1 MKKKTWIIIA
11 AILVVLA
18 IAAAIIIP
26 KLGAKKTNVISVIAT
41 TNPHAEV
48 MELVRDDLKARGYD
62 LELTVV
68 SDYVVENPATAAGD
82 VMANFFQHV
91 PYLAGYNAEVPEDEQ
106 LVAVI
111 YTHFEPMAIYAGTKT
126 SLEEIADGDKIA
138 VPNDPVNE
146 NRALLLLQNAGL
158 IKLPEGTT
166 LESTCTPIDIVEN
179 PYNLEI
185 VELNAEM
192 IPGARADVAY
202 AVINGNNATLV
213 DLIPNVDGLY
223 VEAADSEAAKAY
235 VNIVVVKPENADAD
249 WVKALEQVMYTQ
261 EVYDLIVNAG
271 FAPTFTPV
279 DAPAA
284 E

>member
-11 AILVVLA
+11 AIVIVLA
-18 IAAAIIIP
+18 IVAAIVVP
-26 KLGAKKTNVISVIAT
+26 KLLTKPVKTISVIAT
-41 TNPHAEV
+41 ENPHAEV
-48 MELVRDDLKARGYD
+48 MQLVADDLKALGYE

-68 SDYVVENPATAAGD
+68 SDYVVENPATSAGD

-91 PYLAGYNAEVPEDEQ
+91 PYLAGYNAEVREKDQ

-111 YTHFEPMAIYAGTKT
+111 YTHFEPMAIYAGTKAT
-126 SLEEIADGDKIA
+126 LEEIAEGDTIA

-166 LESTCTPIDIVEN
+166 LESTCTPMDIVEN

-185 VELNAEM
+185 IELNAEL

-213 DLIPNVDGLY
+213 ELIPNVDGLY

-235 VNIVVVKPENADAD
+235 VNSVVGKPENAETE
-249 WVKALEQVMYTQ
+249 WVKALEKVMYTQ

-271 FAPTFTPV
+271 FAPTFTP
-279 DAPAA
+279 A

>member
-1 MKKKTWIIIA
+1 MKK
-11 AILVVLA
+11 ILALVLA
-18 IAAAIIIP
+18 LVLSLSLSSAFAGE
-26 KLGAKKTNVISVIAT
+26 KLTVIAT
-41 TNPHAEV
+41 ENPHAEV
-48 MELVRDDLKARGYD
+48 MELVRDDLAALGYD

-68 SDYVVENPATAAGD
+68 SDYVVENPATSAGD
-82 VMANFFQHV
+82 VMANFFQHI
-91 PYLAGYNAEVPEDEQ
+91 PYLAGYNAEVSEKDQ
-106 LVAVI
+106 LQAVI
-111 YTHFEPMAIYAGTKT
+111 FTHFEPMALYAGTKT
-126 SLEEIADGDKIA
+126 TLDEIADGDKIA

-158 IKLPEGTT
+158 ITLPEGTT
-166 LESTCTPIDIVEN
+166 LESTCTPLDIVEN

-185 VELNAEM
+185 VELNAEL

-235 VNIVVVKPENADAD
+235 VNIVVVKPENAEAE

-271 FAPTFTPV
+271 FAPTFTPA
-279 DAPAA
+279 DAAATEAAA

>member
-1 MKKKTWIIIA
+1 MKKILALVIA
-11 AILVVLA
+11 LVLSLSLTSA
-18 IAAAIIIP
+18 FAAE
-26 KLGAKKTNVISVIAT
+26 KISVIAT
-41 TNPHAEV
+41 ENPHAEV
-48 MELVRDDLKARGYD
+48 MELVKDDLAALGYE

-68 SDYVVENPATAAGD
+68 SDYVVENPATSAGD

-91 PYLAGYNAEVPEDEQ
+91 PYLAGYNAEVPEEEQ

-126 SLEEIADGDKIA
+126 SLDDIAEGDAIA

-166 LESTCTPIDIVEN
+166 LESTCTPMDIVEN

-185 VELNAEM
+185 MELNAEL

-213 DLIPNVDGLY
+213 ELIPNVDGLY

-235 VNIVVVKPENADAD
+235 VNIVVVKPENAEAA

-271 FAPTFTPV
+271 FAPTFVPA
-279 DAPAA
+279 DAAAETVEATEPAA

>member
-1 MKKKTWIIIA
+1 MKKILALVIA
-11 AILVVLA
+11 LVLSLSLTSA
-18 IAAAIIIP
+18 FAAE
-26 KLGAKKTNVISVIAT
+26 KISVIAT
-41 TNPHAEV
+41 ENPHAEV
-48 MELVRDDLKARGYD
+48 MELVKDDLAALGYE

-68 SDYVVENPATAAGD
+68 SDYVVENPATSAGD

-91 PYLAGYNAEVPEDEQ
+91 PYLAGYNAEVPEEEQ

-126 SLEEIADGDKIA
+126 SLDDIAEGDAIA

-166 LESTCTPIDIVEN
+166 LESTCTPMDIVEN

-185 VELNAEM
+185 MELNAEL

-213 DLIPNVDGLY
+213 ELIPNVDGLY

-235 VNIVVVKPENADAD
+235 VNIVVVKPENAEAA
-249 WVKALEQVMYTQ
+249 WVKALEQVIYTQ

-271 FAPTFTPV
+271 FAPTFVPA
-279 DAPAA
+279 DAAAETVEATEPAA